1 MMPKI
6 VGLDSNPLTA
16 LSDKELSEMIEFI
29 ENEIAKSKDADGLPE
44 SSLEP

>member
-16 LSDKELSEMIEFI
+16 LSDNELSEIIELI
-29 ENEIAKSKDADGLPE
+29 KTR
-44 SSLEP
+44 

>member
-29 ENEIAKSKDADGLPE
+29 EKEIAKSKDADGLPE